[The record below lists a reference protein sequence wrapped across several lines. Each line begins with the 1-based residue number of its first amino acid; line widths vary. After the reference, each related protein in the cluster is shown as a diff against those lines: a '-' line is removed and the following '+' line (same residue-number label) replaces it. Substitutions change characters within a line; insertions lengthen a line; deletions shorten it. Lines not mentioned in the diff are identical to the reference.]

1 MISLAQSYKLFDKNL
16 ELNLDSSVSNKS
28 LSSGQMQKIS
38 FIRAMLSNPDILI
51 LDEATSNLDFDSKNI
66 IKSQLENLNLTIIN
80 STHNTEEINFDIR
93 LNVDIDKNS
102 RVLRIIN

>member
-1 MISLAQSYKLFDKNL
+1 
-16 ELNLDSSVSNKS
+16 
-28 LSSGQMQKIS
+28 MQKIS

-51 LDEATSNLDFDSKNI
+51 LDESTSNLDFDSKNI

-80 STHNTEEINFDIR
+80 STHNTEEIDFDIR

-102 RVLRIIN
+102 RVLRTIN